1 MMNGLRWGSLW
12 LLAMSV
18 TACGDAAPLPT
29 ARPRPVRVEQIKLQT
44 YAPSVSLTGEIRAR
58 VQADLSFRVSGRV
71 SERMV
76 DVGDHVTADQI
87 LARIEPREQEA
98 DVLAANA
105 AVEAAEAQLKQAS
118 AAFERQA
125 DLLTRGFTTRST
137 HDQAQAALR
146 TAEGSL
152 TSAKAQAETA
162 KESLSY
168 TVLRAGTT
176 GIITARNIEA
186 GQVAQAGQAAFTL
199 AEDGPRDAV
208 FFVHES
214 IFFSKPASDTVALTL
229 VGNAAVKTTGKVRE
243 VAPTVDTQSGTV
255 RVKIGIDALPEGMQL
270 GSAVIG
276 MGQSMPREAII
287 LPWSALAE
295 QDDSPAV
302 WVVAPATKITA
313 LRKIEIE
320 SYQASAFVVRS
331 GLQPGDLVVTDGG
344 KLLRP
349 NQVVAFAEGSAQ

>member
-1 MMNGLRWGSLW
+1 MNGPRWGSL
-12 LLAMSV
+12 LLLVMSV
-18 TACGDAAPLPT
+18 AACGDAESPPA
-29 ARPRPVRVEQIKLQT
+29 AQPRPVRVERIAPRT

-76 DVGDHVTADQI
+76 DVGDHVTAGQI

-98 DVLAANA
+98 DVEAANA
-105 AVEAAEAQLKQAS
+105 AVDAAEAQLKQAA

-162 KESLSY
+162 RESLSY
-168 TVLRAGTT
+168 TVLISSAAG
-176 GIITARNIEA
+176 IVTARNIEV

-208 FFVHES
+208 FFLYES
-214 IFFSKPASDTVALTL
+214 ILSGKPADDTIALTL
-229 VGNAAVKTTGKVRE
+229 VGDPAVAATGRLRE

-255 RVKIGIDALPEGMQL
+255 RVKVGVETLPAEMTL

-276 MGQSMPREAII
+276 TGHWTPRDAII
-287 LPWSALAE
+287 LPWSALTG
-295 QDDSPAV
+295 QGDSPAV
-302 WVVAPATKITA
+302 WIVDPATRTTS
-313 LRKIEIE
+313 LREVEIE
-320 SYQASAFVVRS
+320 TYQASAFIVRG
-331 GLQPGDLVVTDGG
+331 GLRPGDLVVTDGG

-349 NQVVAFAEGSAQ
+349 NQVVAIAEGGAQ